1 MSIRVFTRRAFLA
14 LLFVI
19 SGGLGVS
26 EEAAGGDLG
35 IVDMRRGE
43 GREATRGDTVEVHY
57 TGWLT
62 NGTKF
67 DSSLDRNEPFRF
79 RLGRGQVIQGW
90 DEGVAGMRE
99 GGVRKLTIP
108 PEMGYGRRG
117 AGPIPPDST
126 LEFEVRLLK
135 VTPAR

>member
-1 MSIRVFTRRAFLA
+1 MSIRTFARRAFLA
-14 LLFVI
+14 LLFII

-26 EEAAGGDLG
+26 EEAAGAELG
-35 IVDMRRGE
+35 IVDIRQGE
-43 GREATRGDTVEVHY
+43 GRTATRSDMVEVHY

-62 NGTKF
+62 DGTKF
-67 DSSLDRNEPFRF
+67 DSSLDSGRSFRF
-79 RLGRGQVIQGW
+79 AIGRGQVIRGW

-117 AGPIPPDST
+117 AGPIPPDAT
-126 LEFEVRLLK
+126 LVFEVRLLK